1 MTQQTK
7 TLLEEARRELFHYPE
22 ITPKGRVKYVVKR
35 LIRPSSTPRRNPFFW
50 PQAMLTQA
58 LEAAGDIT
66 TLEKYY
72 TGWLNRGIP
81 LNNPDDLMNGYSLL
95 YLYEHRGNGE
105 ILTAGEKLLQY
116 LLSYKKEMKGILPYR
131 KNHPSHIYV
140 DGIGMTAPFL
150 ARFGQMAQN
159 QEACELA
166 AEQIELFLEYG
177 MDKATGL
184 CYHGY
189 DAVTK
194 EKQGIIGWGRAIGW
208 LGLALADSL
217 EFLPEG
223 RSKNRLTEGFQCLVE
238 TVMPWQR
245 EDGYFSWQLQAAE
258 GPKDTSATAMI
269 AYMVQKGCHLGV
281 LENSYEK
288 QLERME
294 QAILA
299 SVRQGKIYDCSGECE
314 GFGRY
319 PQIYGAYPWS
329 LGPGLRFLLVRGK

>member
-35 LIRPSSTPRRNPFFW
+35 LIRPSSAPRRNPFFW

-58 LEAAGDIT
+58 LEAAGDAD
-66 TLEKYY
+66 TLKRYY
-72 TGWLNRGIP
+72 EEWIKKRLPVRNI
-81 LNNPDDLMNGYSLL
+81 DDVMNGYSLL
-95 YLYEHRGNGE
+95 SLNISSVNGE
-105 ILTAGEKLLQY
+105 AERLLKY
-116 LLSYKKEMKGILPYR
+116 LLEYKQEMDGILPYR
-131 KNHPSHIYV
+131 KSHPTHIYA

-159 QEACELA
+159 REACELA
-166 AEQIELFLEYG
+166 AEQMELFLEYG
-177 MDKATGL
+177 MDKSTGL

-269 AYMVQKGCHLGV
+269 AYMVQKGCNLGV